1 MKIIEINSFGSS
13 DVLNLRSTSM
23 PCIDESM
30 KDTLL
35 IKVYAAGI
43 NPIDSKV
50 RAGTSFASES
60 VSFPL
65 GLGYDVCGEVI
76 NKTSD
81 VSDINVGDV
90 VFGMLD
96 LKKPG
101 AYSEYCLV
109 ERHRVILKPSSIK
122 YTEAAALPIAGLTAW
137 QALNNHGEL
146 KKGEKVLINAAAGGV
161 GHLAVQI
168 AKSLWAY
175 VIAITSS
182 KNESFLQ
189 DLGADKVIL
198 YDQDDFTDKVSDID
212 LVIYLIGG
220 DVGEKSLDVLKSSG
234 RVITVPTITRDY
246 VIEKSRNRG
255 IVAKGM
261 LAQMNS
267 NDLEQIVNML
277 VTRNVNLHLD
287 KVFSFDQVKIAHELI
302 DSGHTRGKLVL
313 STEVN

>member
-1 MKIIEINSFGSS
+1 MKIIEIDNFGSP

-23 PCIDESM
+23 PCIDETM
-30 KDTLL
+30 KGILL

-50 RAGTSFASES
+50 RAGISFASEN

-81 VSDINVGDV
+81 VNDINIGDV
-90 VFGMLD
+90 IFGMLD

-109 ERHRVILKPSSIK
+109 ERQRVVLKPSSVK

-168 AKSLWAY
+168 AKSLGAY

-189 DLGADKVIL
+189 DLGADEIIL
-198 YDQDDFTDKVSDID
+198 YDQVDFTDKVSDID
-212 LVIYLIGG
+212 LVIDLIGG
-220 DVGEKSLDVLKSSG
+220 DVGKKSLDVLKSSG

-246 VIEKSRNRG
+246 IIEKSRNRG

-277 VTRNVNLHLD
+277 MARNINLHLD